1 MAEAR
6 SAGRAALGSA
16 RRIVVKVG
24 SNVVIRSDG
33 SPALSRLFALMET
46 LCACRKAGVEVLLV
60 SSGAVGLGL
69 QALGL
74 RRKPAELDLKQACAA
89 VGQGRLMALYQE
101 GFSRLGVEA
110 AQVLLTEEDFANR
123 RRYLNLRAT
132 LERLLALGA
141 IPVINENDTVSTVEL
156 EAQDPERPWSKP
168 VFGDNDK
175 LSALVASKMDADL
188 LVILSDVDG
197 LYTANPQTDP
207 GATLLAEVP
216 AITPAIEALA
226 SGAGS
231 RGRGGMATKLAAA
244 RIATGSGAWTVIA
257 GGAVPN
263 VLERVLAGEAVGTLF
278 HAGPRLQG
286 KRRWIAFASSPRGRV
301 TVNAGAR
308 EAIQARE
315 ASLLTAGV
323 VALAGDFVAEDVV
336 SLADENGHE
345 FARGVATMDQA
356 EAERLASGRG
366 RVLVHRDT
374 LVRLDEGR
382 P

>member
-1 MAEAR
+1 MPE
-6 SAGRAALGSA
+6 SAGRIPFSA

-24 SNVVIRSDG
+24 SNVVIRTDG

-46 LCACRKAGVEVLLV
+46 LCACRRAGTEVLLV
-60 SSGAVGLGL
+60 SSGAVGLGA

-74 RRKPAELDLKQACAA
+74 KRRPTELDLKQACAA

-101 GFSRLGVEA
+101 GFARLGVEA
-110 AQVLLTEEDFANR
+110 AQVLLTEDDFADR

-141 IPVINENDTVSTVEL
+141 IPVINENDTVSTIEL
-156 EAQDPERPWSKP
+156 ESREPGRPWARP

-175 LSALVASKMDADL
+175 LSALVASKVEADL

-197 LYTANPQTDP
+197 LYTANPQTHS
-207 GATLLAEVP
+207 GAELIADVP
-216 AITPAIEALA
+216 AITPDIEALA

-278 HAGPRLQG
+278 HAGPRLKG
-286 KRRWIAFASSPRGRV
+286 KRRWIAFASSPRGRI
-301 TVNAGAR
+301 TVNAGAKA
-308 EAIQARE
+308 AIQDRD

-323 VALAGDFVAEDVV
+323 VTLEGDFAAEDVV
-336 SLADENGHE
+336 SIADEAGHE
-345 FARGVATMDQA
+345 FARGIATLGRA
-356 EAERLASGRG
+356 EVERLAGTASRG
-366 RVLVHRDT
+366 RALVHRDT
-374 LVRLDEGR
+374 LVRLDEDR